1 MAGSQ
6 SDVTATVESQ
16 EPLDDIFL
24 NIQSATI
31 LVKNIYYDYFSLSK
45 AEFLKNIEGLANE
58 LELRYVRDMMFAIT
72 RRRPWK
78 SVRKKE

>member
-16 EPLDDIFL
+16 EPLDDTFL

-31 LVKNIYYDYFSLSK
+31 FVKNIYYDFQFFQS
-45 AEFLKNIEGLANE
+45 
-58 LELRYVRDMMFAIT
+58 
-72 RRRPWK
+72 
-78 SVRKKE
+78 

>member
-16 EPLDDIFL
+16 EPLDNIFL

-31 LVKNIYYDYFSLSK
+31 LVKNIYYDYFSLKLNFSRILK
-45 AEFLKNIEGLANE
+45 A
-58 LELRYVRDMMFAIT
+58 
-72 RRRPWK
+72 
-78 SVRKKE
+78 